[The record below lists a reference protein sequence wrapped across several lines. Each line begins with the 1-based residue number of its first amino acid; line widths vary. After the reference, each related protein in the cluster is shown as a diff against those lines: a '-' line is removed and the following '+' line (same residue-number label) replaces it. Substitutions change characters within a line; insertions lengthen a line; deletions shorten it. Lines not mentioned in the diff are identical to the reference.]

1 MTFDD
6 IPLTILEQEVF
17 CECGSWKNFEDL
29 ETSLSLDELIVLYEA
44 TIERQQRLLMAVA
57 SSMGADIDIPDDSDK
72 YIYSDSESNSE
83 SSKADKNYVPMYAMD
98 QQRGGEVEPVFGEH
112 QIQQLPINLGYS
124 IIE

>member
-17 CECGSWKNFEDL
+17 CECGAWKNFYDL

-44 TIERQQRLLMAVA
+44 AVERQQRLLTSVA
-57 SSMGADIDIPDDSDK
+57 AAMGAEVDMPDNSDK
-72 YIYSDSESNSE
+72 YVYSDSDEISRD
-83 SSKADKNYVPMYAMD
+83 DKQYLPMYAVD
-98 QQRGGEVEPVFGEH
+98 HERGGEVEPVYGED

>member
-17 CECGSWKNFEDL
+17 CECGAWKNFYDL

-44 TIERQQRLLMAVA
+44 AVERQQRLLTSVA
-57 SSMGADIDIPDDSDK
+57 SAMGAEVDMPDNSDK
-72 YIYSDSESNSE
+72 YVYSDSDETSRD
-83 SSKADKNYVPMYAMD
+83 DKQYLPMYAVD
-98 QQRGGEVEPVFGEH
+98 HERGGEVEPVYGED

>member
-17 CECGSWKNFEDL
+17 CECGAWKNFYDL
-29 ETSLSLDELIVLYEA
+29 EISLSLDELIVLYEA
-44 TIERQQRLLMAVA
+44 AIERQQRLLSSVA
-57 SSMGADIDIPDDSDK
+57 AGMGAEIDLPDNSDK
-72 YIYSDSESNSE
+72 YVYSDSDFDNSR
-83 SSKADKNYVPMYAMD
+83 SDKQYVPMYAMD
-98 QQRGGEVEPVFGEH
+98 QERGGEVEPVYGED

>member
-17 CECGSWKNFEDL
+17 CECGAWKNFYDL

-44 TIERQQRLLMAVA
+44 AVERQQRLLTSVA
-57 SSMGADIDIPDDSDK
+57 AAMGAEVDMPDDSGK
-72 YIYSDSESNSE
+72 YIYSDSDEMSYS
-83 SSKADKNYVPMYAMD
+83 DKQYVPMYAMD
-98 QQRGGEVEPVFGEH
+98 QERGGEVEPVYGED

>member
-17 CECGSWKNFEDL
+17 CECGSWKNFYDL
-29 ETSLSLDELIVLYEA
+29 ESSLSLDELVVLYEA
-44 TIERQQRLLMAVA
+44 AIDRQQRLLMSIAA
-57 SSMGADIDIPDDSDK
+57 SMGAEVDMPDDSSK
-72 YIYSDSESNSE
+72 YVYSDSNIDIHNS
-83 SSKADKNYVPMYAMD
+83 DKQYTPMYAVD
-98 QQRGGEVEPVFGEH
+98 HERGGEVEPVYGEN

>member
-17 CECGSWKNFEDL
+17 CECGSWKNFYDL

-44 TIERQQRLLMAVA
+44 AVERQQRLLSSVA
-57 SSMGADIDIPDDSDK
+57 AAMGAEVNMPDDSSK
-72 YIYSDSESNSE
+72 YVYSDSDSNESGPE
-83 SSKADKNYVPMYAMD
+83 KQYVPMFAMNHE
-98 QQRGGEVEPVFGEH
+98 RGGEVEPVYGEH
-112 QIQQLPINLGYS
+112 QIEQLPINLGYS